1 MRKDTKSFML
11 SSEYDLTT
19 ASHMYKTG
27 RYVYV
32 VFMCHMAIEK
42 MLKAIAAEVTG
53 KAPPRTHN
61 LLYLIKLADIKIPQ
75 DLFDFVAKINN
86 ASVVT
91 RYPEDFNKLIESYPE
106 KVVEEYL
113 KDAER
118 VLKWLKQNEK
128 LKT

>member
-1 MRKDTKSFML
+1 MRRDTKSFIL
-11 SSEYDLTT
+11 SSDYDLAT
-19 ASHMYKTG
+19 AGHMHKSG

-42 MLKAIAAEVTG
+42 MLKAIVAEATDKV
-53 KAPPRTHN
+53 PPRTHN
-61 LLYLIKLADIKIPQ
+61 LLYLIKFADIKIPQ

-91 RYPEDFNKLIESYPE
+91 RYPEDFSKLIESYPE
-106 KVVEEYL
+106 EVVAEYL
-113 KDAER
+113 EYTER
-118 VLKWLKQNEK
+118 VLEWLKQNEK